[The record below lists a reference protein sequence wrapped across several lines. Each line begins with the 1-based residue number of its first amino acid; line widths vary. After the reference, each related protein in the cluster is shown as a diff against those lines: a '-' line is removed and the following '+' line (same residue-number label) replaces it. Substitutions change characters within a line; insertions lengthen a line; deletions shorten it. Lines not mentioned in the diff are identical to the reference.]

1 MSKSVIT
8 SYTLMDFLSEADMLA
23 FLSFAEESM
32 QAHADN
38 LKAHGMTKF
47 YISTVFDKGDKFT
60 IRNWL
65 EYEDQE
71 AQVVCD
77 KIWQKFVSDSD
88 NEKKFNFFS
97 KIVPYRGIVQ
107 YDFS

>member
-8 SYTLMDFLSEADMLA
+8 SYTLIDFLSEADMLA

-38 LKAHGMTKF
+38 LKAHRITKF
-47 YISTVFDKGDKFT
+47 YISRIFNKGDKFA
-60 IRNWL
+60 IGNWL

-71 AQVVCD
+71 A
-77 KIWQKFVSDSD
+77 
-88 NEKKFNFFS
+88 
-97 KIVPYRGIVQ
+97 
-107 YDFS
+107 